1 MEVEQGSESLKCQG
15 NRTRT
20 HFGNNE
26 FILEVIRTD
35 YQIQTQKSEELPY
48 FGDAVGLLKV
58 FFKLSQLATTG
69 IPGLFSFT
77 ETCCQAFT
85 KPPQGCSIIFSHS
98 NKAAQHK
105 LKIKLPA
112 LINGERVSWK

>member
-26 FILEVIRTD
+26 FILEVIMTD

-48 FGDAVGLLKV
+48 FGDAVGLLK
-58 FFKLSQLATTG
+58 FFLIKSAGHYRNPWTLQLYRNMLPGIYQATA
-69 IPGLFSFT
+69 GLL
-77 ETCCQAFT
+77 
-85 KPPQGCSIIFSHS
+85 H
-98 NKAAQHK
+98 H
-105 LKIKLPA
+105 L
-112 LINGERVSWK
+112 